1 MDFLT
6 LPRRDLQALCKRN
19 GIRANMTSAAM
30 ADALRALPKVEG
42 IEEYVKV
49 LQPVSVLQTAVKPVN
64 EEQKQESPLPR
75 GRRVTAQSSEP
86 IEAEEDKENDA
97 KRQSNK
103 EGVQVPGVGRRGA
116 SRRARPVP
124 AVPQTLGKAVAEE
137 DGQGEQNLKKEA
149 KRDSAPAPVVGRL
162 ARPST
167 VVIARADESEVAG
180 VEEEQSKEVV
190 DDALDLGVGRRARP
204 APSIAALAGNVA
216 ADEEQIV
223 PIPRGRR
230 VKAHGNST
238 EPIRLDTSYDDE
250 KEESKPVEEQDDAQ
264 IVGVG
269 RRRGASRRAQAAP
282 DIAAPEA
289 KTEEEQKAPI
299 TRGRRVKAKSTE
311 LIRLDDSS
319 MEKKEDPKPEEE
331 TGDAPTVGAER
342 RAPSPSKAPATR
354 RSGAA
359 SKAEAGDVTVEVVSS
374 LATRQRKTMK
384 AAAAAAEAE
393 EKAPRRAT
401 RRGAVTSTLMQ
412 QKLQEKPQEAIGAT
426 DEAARAL
433 PIRATRQR
441 KPTMK
446 AAAAATAQEKAPM
459 TTRRGALMVLQQ
471 DVQEEPKEAVGAP
484 VSHQRCDALE
494 EMKEAFVPQKEEI
507 NELDAPK
514 QDEDEDMVIIDGEK
528 LMDDEK
534 CLATLDEPPIIGLVS
549 MVTEQPSEDDGD
561 ANFQDGGGSSA
572 ALLDKNAGEEIELV
586 AGVRALQVPLTGNG
600 SDDSHE
606 SEMRKFNEVLTVREK
621 NSEVDTQEVS
631 KEMEHTD
638 IAELQADIVDEAAS
652 LDCSSIVNLVA
663 GEETE
668 VVNTEDGLGCEED
681 GDVDKVLHDSVDDTI
696 LIDCSSEN
704 VEMEKAGNFTREMPE
719 NQVALDEDVDKPNEV
734 VICDMPHD
742 TVTDKV
748 VQEESEVLITN
759 EMQQGTAG
767 MHDEIE
773 DDQFESVFVQA
784 DQVVTV
790 DNLLVQVTD
799 REITVEENTVLI
811 VGERQQSTDA
821 MDEDVVEDHS
831 ETDGAHSNEHVE
843 AVTTDKVPEVKLIED
858 IFVQSG
864 HAVAADNLPEQVRDC
879 EITMETTSLI
889 VDDKQQIMV
898 TVDGDLVKDDSETD
912 NVHDDEQ
919 MEVVTADEV
928 LEDTGIT
935 VEDVEEKQKSTV
947 TVDKDVVDDH
957 FFKTDDVHADE
968 QMEASTTDEVPEL
981 TEADYEVVEEKQRST
996 YTMNGGIEDD
1006 HFKTHVAHADEKKE
1020 VVATD
1025 VPEVTGTDGEIVEK
1039 TPVIVDEKKRS
1050 TVTMDGDVV
1059 FDHAD
1064 EQKEVIVTEVPDEC
1078 VEEKA
1083 AVITE
1088 GIPDQGIAP
1097 SIAHTINGCV
1107 QENHF
1112 GDGNEQKKV
1121 ITADI
1126 EPEISIPQDDCV
1138 LKENASSIDVAES
1151 LSRNKSSGCKNSS
1164 EKNTTEPM
1172 EVLKEKGVKA
1182 TKKPVDLFALSLGKL
1197 KAKIKD
1203 RLNAEK
1209 EKEAKRLAL
1218 ARVDENVC
1226 RSIPRKGAGRAAA
1239 EPESATTLTQ
1249 GRSWL

>member
-1 MDFLT
+1 
-6 LPRRDLQALCKRN
+6 
-19 GIRANMTSAAM
+19 
-30 ADALRALPKVEG
+30 VEG

-137 DGQGEQNLKKEA
+137 DGQGEQNLKQEA

-190 DDALDLGVGRRARP
+190 DDALALGVGRRGASRRARP
-204 APSIAALAGNVA
+204 APSIAALAGNVVE
-216 ADEEQIV
+216 DEEQIV

-230 VKAHGNST
+230 VKAHGNSS

-250 KEESKPVEEQDDAQ
+250 KEEAKPVEEQDDAQ

-269 RRRGASRRAQAAP
+269 RRRGASRRAQAASA
-282 DIAAPEA
+282 IAAPEA

-331 TGDAPTVGAER
+331 TGDAPAVGAER

-359 SKAEAGDVTVEVVSS
+359 SKAEAGDVAVEVVSS

-412 QKLQEKPQEAIGAT
+412 QELQEKPQEAIGAT

-433 PIRATRQR
+433 PIRPTRQR

-446 AAAAATAQEKAPM
+446 AAAAATAQEKAPIA
-459 TTRRGALMVLQQ
+459 TRRGALMTLLQQ

-494 EMKEAFVPQKEEI
+494 ETKEAFVPQKEEI

-528 LMDDEK
+528 LMEETPAEDPPVTDQERTGKSEFQEQQVDDEEK
-534 CLATLDEPPIIGLVS
+534 CLATLEEPPIIGLVS
-549 MVTEQPSEDDGD
+549 MVTEQPSEDDGGV
-561 ANFQDGGGSSA
+561 NFQDGGGSSA

-600 SDDSHE
+600 SDASHE

-638 IAELQADIVDEAAS
+638 IAELQADIVDEAAF

-704 VEMEKAGNFTREMPE
+704 VEMEKAGNVTREMPE
-719 NQVALDEDVDKPNEV
+719 NQAALDEDVGKPNEV
-734 VICDMPHD
+734 VIGDKPQD

-748 VQEESEVLITN
+748 VQEGREVLITD

-784 DQVVTV
+784 DQVVTA
-790 DNLLVQVTD
+790 DNLLEQVTD
-799 REITVEENTVLI
+799 REITVEENTALI
-811 VGERQQSTDA
+811 VGERQQSTVT

-831 ETDGAHSNEHVE
+831 DTDGDHSNEHIE
-843 AVTTDKVPEVKLIED
+843 AVTTVKVPELKLIED
-858 IFVQSG
+858 IFVQSD

-879 EITMETTSLI
+879 GITMETTSLI
-889 VDDKQQIMV
+889 VDEKQQIMV
-898 TVDGDLVKDDSETD
+898 TVDGDLVMDGSETD
-912 NVHDDEQ
+912 NVHPDEQ
-919 MEVVTADEV
+919 MEVVTAEEV

-981 TEADYEVVEEKQRST
+981 TEADYEVVEEKQQST

-1025 VPEVTGTDGEIVEK
+1025 VPEVTGTVGEIEEK
-1039 TPVIVDEKKRS
+1039 TS
-1050 TVTMDGDVV
+1050 VTMDGDVV

-1064 EQKEVIVTEVPDEC
+1064 GQKEVIVTEVPDEVTVTGDEG
-1078 VEEKA
+1078 VERKA

-1088 GIPDQGIAP
+1088 AIPDHGTAP
-1097 SIAHTINGCV
+1097 SIAHTMNGCV
-1107 QENHF
+1107 KETHF

-1126 EPEISIPQDDCV
+1126 ISIPQDDCV
-1138 LKENASSIDVAES
+1138 RKENASSIDVAES
-1151 LSRNKSSGCKNSS
+1151 LSSNKSSGCKNSS

-1172 EVLKEKGVKA
+1172 AVLKDKGLKA
-1182 TKKPVDLFALSLGKL
+1182 TKKPVDLLALSLGKL
-1197 KAKIKD
+1197 KAKLKD

-1209 EKEAKRLAL
+1209 
-1218 ARVDENVC
+1218 
-1226 RSIPRKGAGRAAA
+1226 
-1239 EPESATTLTQ
+1239 
-1249 GRSWL
+1249 